1 MVQALRK
8 AVGLSSGEMMK
19 MEELLNENMDI
30 TPGWFDESKI
40 TIRYDACPMIDMG
53 ASPMAEIIRLS
64 KVLKEGEIMELTAPF
79 EPVPIMEQLKSKGF
93 EIWYNG
99 SKCYFI
105 KNG

>member
-1 MVQALRK
+1 
-8 AVGLSSGEMMK
+8 
-19 MEELLNENMDI
+19 
-30 TPGWFDESKI
+30 
-40 TIRYDACPMIDMG
+40 MIDMG